1 MVRAVPPTSNVYK
14 DLRKSNSILNF
25 SDQPFWDIETDNRIK
40 KKLFVF
46 NNFQF
51 PDIPLYVKSVTYYDY
66 LTILSI
72 EVNCA
77 RTVDL
82 SSHHNMHCA
91 KKGCEFHV
99 TNVKHSEKC
108 MYNNNHMH
116 YKTSCNVDIY
126 IDKQSPDFPMLFFF
140 FNWCVYI
147 GFSHS
152 KLIFFLLRYIY
163 YFVIIIFFFI
173 FFLLLVDFVIC
184 YEYY

>member
-1 MVRAVPPTSNVYK
+1 M
-14 DLRKSNSILNF
+14 
-25 SDQPFWDIETDNRIK
+25 
-40 KKLFVF
+40 F

-140 FNWCVYI
+140 QLMRIHRFQSFKIDILFVKIYI
-147 GFSHS
+147 LFCNN
-152 KLIFFLLRYIY
+152 Y
-163 YFVIIIFFFI
+163 FFFI
-173 FFLLLVDFVIC
+173 FFCWLISLYVMNIIKTFVYPLLIQING
-184 YEYY
+184 